1 MTQLRL
7 FSPLERT
14 INHLLERR
22 AELQGEATFFWFREE
37 TFSYARLNRMAA
49 KVAKGLQTLGVG
61 KGDRVAVMLGNRP
74 EFLAAWFGLS
84 KLGAIE
90 VPINTGHRGYLLSY
104 LLNQAEC
111 SALLVEKSFLP
122 FVMDIHKDLAG
133 LRHLV
138 LLDQEEDE
146 LPLLPGTEVHA
157 YADMTSNGE
166 DYAPTTVRWNDP
178 VSIMFTSGTTGPSKG
193 AVLPQN
199 YAIHMAEI
207 VTEIAGYSPED
218 CLYNALPLFHGNA
231 KVLST
236 LPALYSG
243 ATMVLAER
251 FSARQ
256 FWEDIARY
264 RCTEFNY
271 IGSILAILLKADPR
285 PDDRDNTLRVL
296 FGAGATPGVYEA
308 FEKRFAVSLIEGY
321 GMSEIGVP
329 LVNQPGACKPGT
341 CGKPHPDY
349 EVMVVD
355 DEGQEV
361 ADGVAGELLVRPK
374 KPWSMLIEYYQM
386 PEKTVDAWQGLWFHT
401 GDYLQKDIDGF
412 YHFVDRKKDAIRRR
426 GENISSYEVERM
438 VMRHPMVL
446 EAAVTPVRSEL
457 GEDDVMVTV
466 VVRNGTSLSAE
477 LLISHCEQVMAK
489 FMVPRYVRF
498 VSALPKTPTEKVQK
512 YLIRDQG
519 VTADTWDSEKADTDS
534 HGSSAQGVSA

>member
-1 MTQLRL
+1 MTQLKL
-7 FSPLERT
+7 STPLERT
-14 INHLLERR
+14 INHLLEQR
-22 AELQGEATFFWFREE
+22 AASHGEATFFWFREE
-37 TFSYARLNRMAA
+37 AFSYARLDRMAA
-49 KVAKGLQTLGVG
+49 TVAKGLQTLGAG

-90 VPINTGHRGYLLSY
+90 VPINTAHRGYLLSY

-111 SALLVEKSFLP
+111 SVLLVEKNFLP
-122 FVMDIHKDLAG
+122 FIIDIHKDLAG

-138 LLDQEEDE
+138 LLDHDEDE
-146 LPLLPGTEVHA
+146 LPLLPGIEVHA
-157 YADMTSNGE
+157 YADLISRGE
-166 DYAPTTVRWNDP
+166 DYTPATVRWNDP
-178 VSIMFTSGTTGPSKG
+178 VGIMFTSGTTGPSKG

-207 VTEIAGYSPED
+207 VTEIAGYGPGD
-218 CLYNALPLFHGNA
+218 CMYNALPLFHGNA
-231 KVLST
+231 KLLST

-251 FSARQ
+251 FSANR
-256 FWEDIARY
+256 FWEDVARY

-285 PDDRDNTLRVL
+285 PDDRDNSLRVL
-296 FGAGATPGVYEA
+296 FGAGATPGVFEA
-308 FEKRFAVSLIEGY
+308 FEKRFGVTLIEGY

-329 LVNQPGACKPGT
+329 LVNRPGACKPGS

-361 ADGVAGELLVRPK
+361 ADGIPGELLVRTR
-374 KPWSMLIEYYQM
+374 KPWSMLVEYYRM
-386 PEKTVDAWQGLWFHT
+386 PEKTVAAWQDLWFHT
-401 GDYLQKDIDGF
+401 GDCLQKDDDGF

-438 VMRHPMVL
+438 VMSHPLVL
-446 EAAVTPVRSEL
+446 EAAATPVRSEL
-457 GEDDVMVTV
+457 GEDEVMITV
-466 VVRNGTSLSAE
+466 VARNEAPLSAE
-477 LLISHCEQVMAK
+477 TLITHCEKVMAK

-498 VSALPKTPTEKVQK
+498 VPSLPKTPTEKVQK
-512 YLIRDQG
+512 YLLRDQG
-519 VTADTWDSEKADTDS
+519 VTADTWDREKAGMDS
-534 HGSSAQGVSA
+534 PENPARGVPI

>member
-1 MTQLRL
+1 MTHLKL
-7 FSPLERT
+7 STPLERT
-14 INHLLERR
+14 INHLLEQR
-22 AELQGEATFFWFREE
+22 AALQGEATFFWFRGEA
-37 TFSYARLNRMAA
+37 FSYARLDRMAA
-49 KVAKGLQTLGVG
+49 TVAKGLQTLGVG
-61 KGDRVAVMLGNRP
+61 RGARVAVMLSNRP

-90 VPINTGHRGYLLSY
+90 VPINTAHRGYLLSY

-111 SALLVEKSFLP
+111 GALLVEKSFLP
-122 FVMDIHKDLAG
+122 FIIDIHKDLAG

-138 LLDQEEDE
+138 LLDHDGDE

-157 YADMTSNGE
+157 YADLVSRGE
-166 DYAPTTVRWNDP
+166 DYTPATVRWNDP
-178 VSIMFTSGTTGPSKG
+178 VGIMFTSGTTGPSKG

-207 VTEIAGYSPED
+207 VSEIAGYGPGD

-231 KVLST
+231 KLLST

-251 FSARQ
+251 FSANR
-256 FWEDIARY
+256 FWEDISRY

-285 PDDRDNTLRVL
+285 PNDRDNSLRVL
-296 FGAGATPGVYEA
+296 FGAGATPGVFEA
-308 FEKRFAVSLIEGY
+308 FEKRFGVTLIEGY

-329 LVNQPGACKPGT
+329 LVNRPGACKPGT
-341 CGKPHPDY
+341 CGKPHSDY

-361 ADGVAGELLVRPK
+361 ADGVAGELLVRTR
-374 KPWSMLIEYYQM
+374 KPWSMLLEYYRM
-386 PEKTVDAWQGLWFHT
+386 PEKTVAAWQDLWFHT
-401 GDYLQKDIDGF
+401 GDYLQKDDEGF

-438 VMRHPMVL
+438 VMSHPLVL
-446 EAAVTPVRSEL
+446 EAAATPVRSEL
-457 GEDDVMVTV
+457 GEDEVMITV
-466 VVRNGTSLSAE
+466 VVRNESRLSAE
-477 LLISHCEQVMAK
+477 ILIAHCEKVMAK

-519 VTADTWDSEKADTDS
+519 VTADTWDRENAGMDS
-534 HGSSAQGVSA
+534 HGNSARGVPA

>member
-1 MTQLRL
+1 MTQLKL
-7 FSPLERT
+7 STPLERT
-14 INHLLERR
+14 INQVLEQR
-22 AELQGEATFFWFREE
+22 AALQGEATFFWFQEE

-49 KVAKGLQTLGVG
+49 TVAKGLQTLGAG

-74 EFLAAWFGLS
+74 EFLATWFGLS
-84 KLGAIE
+84 KLGAVE
-90 VPINTGHRGYLLSY
+90 VPINTAHRGYLLSY

-111 SALLVEKSFLP
+111 SVLVVEKSFLP
-122 FVMDIHKDLAG
+122 FITDIHRDLAG

-138 LLDQEEDE
+138 LLDHEGDE

-157 YADMTSNGE
+157 YADMTSRGE
-166 DYAPTTVRWNDP
+166 DYAPATVRWDDA
-178 VSIMFTSGTTGPSKG
+178 VGIMFTSGTTGPSKG

-199 YAIHMAEI
+199 YAIHLAEI
-207 VTEIAGYSPED
+207 VAGIAGYGPGD

-231 KVLST
+231 KLLST

-251 FSARQ
+251 FSASQ

-285 PDDRDNTLRVL
+285 PDDRDNSLRVL
-296 FGAGATPGVYEA
+296 FGAGATPGVFEA
-308 FEKRFAVSLIEGY
+308 FEKRFGVSLIEGY

-374 KPWSMLIEYYQM
+374 KPWSMLLEYYRM
-386 PEKTVDAWQGLWFHT
+386 PEKTVEAWQGLWFHT
-401 GDYLQKDIDGF
+401 GDYLQKDGEGF

-438 VMRHPMVL
+438 VMSHPLVL
-446 EAAVTPVRSEL
+446 EAAATPVRSEL
-457 GEDDVMVTV
+457 GEDEVMVTV
-466 VVRNGTSLSAE
+466 VVRNEARLSAE
-477 LLISHCEQVMAK
+477 ALVAHCEQVMAK

-498 VSALPKTPTEKVQK
+498 VAALPKTPTEKVQK

-519 VTADTWDSEKADTDS
+519 VTADTWDREKA
-534 HGSSAQGVSA
+534 GSENNGSFARGVSA